1 MSAEHETYINPQS
14 PLMDA
19 TLALTTILAE
29 RPLLNGDEIW
39 KAVCA
44 FDNVAQRG
52 GGGLEGDLR
61 ASILAAGIDGLVGY
75 LHTAVNISSP
85 VERKAARTSVRGA
98 VMATLKATRAD
109 ISGEMPPILR
119 AGSAGY
125 MELLAAFGVLIDVA
139 DREALIG
146 YNLDAHT
153 DERVS
158 SVPDAAQDTPR
169 EKDGK
174 PKKASKVD
182 KLIALGK
189 DASLT
194 YTNDGTAY
202 ATVPVASANG
212 DARRETCPVKG
223 SAYRRWLSTRFYTVH
238 DGQGARDG
246 DLKDAISTLE
256 AIALNDGKQHAVYQ
270 RIGAAP
276 DGTVYL
282 DLADDAG
289 RVVEICRDGTWRVI
303 DDDDA
308 VAGLPILF
316 ERSPGMLPLPVPTRG
331 GSVDLLRAFVNFPDD
346 DAFRLA
352 LSWAVMAFC
361 PTGPYPILALQGE
374 QGSAKSTTARS
385 LRALVDPT
393 KAPLRS
399 PPRDEKAL
407 VVAAIKSRVL
417 AYDNI
422 GTVQDWFSD
431 ALCRAATG
439 GGFSARALYTDS
451 DEKIYEFTKPIA
463 LTGIT
468 QFVTAADLLDRSI
481 VLTLPHFAGRGY
493 RDEGVMAAAFEAA
506 RPAILGALLDAAA
519 LALRERRSLDD
530 PPRMADFAAW
540 AYAAAPALGWTGDAF
555 LAAYVGARASEAVAG
570 LDASPVGRAIQEMMR
585 LRVRADSA
593 EPWSGT
599 ATSLLTAL
607 NADDGTNDGKGAA
620 ARLDIDTKR
629 REWPQ
634 QPKALGDA
642 LRRIAPSLRA
652 AEIDVAFGRTGG
664 GNRER
669 FITITHMET
678 ACKPAS
684 PASPASLTST
694 FTGETPLDLGTQG
707 DAGDAGRDAGGT
719 QGYSPNDAWGDAGD
733 AGDAGLQAI
742 YKTSPNVE
750 ADAGIGPLDTCLY
763 CGSPSPGGVCC
774 DACREPA
781 PPSERSHGV
790 GGQLP

>member
-1 MSAEHETYINPQS
+1 MSAQRDTYINPQS
-14 PLMDA
+14 PLIDA

-109 ISGEMPPILR
+109 ISGEMPPVLR

-153 DERVS
+153 DERTLS
-158 SVPDAAQDTPR
+158 APDAARDTPR

-174 PKKASKVD
+174 TKKMSRTD
-182 KLIALGK
+182 KLIKIGQA
-189 DASLT
+189 ATLT
-194 YTNDGTAY
+194 HTADGAAY
-202 ATVPVASANG
+202 ATIPVPTADG
-212 DARRETCPVKG
+212 GTRHETCAVK
-223 SAYRRWLSTRFYTVH
+223 SSTFRRWLTGRYFETH
-238 DGQGARDG
+238 DGQGVRDG
-246 DLKDAISTLE
+246 DLKDSIGTLE
-256 AIALNDGKQHAVYQ
+256 AVAVNRGEERAVSQ
-270 RIGAAP
+270 RIGSAP
-276 DGTVYL
+276 DGSAYL

-289 RVVEICRDGTWRVI
+289 RVVEIDRDGWRVI
-303 DDDDA
+303 DDPDA
-308 VAGLPILF
+308 VAALPLLF
-316 ERSPGMLPLPVPTRG
+316 ERSAGMLPQPVPTRG
-331 GSVDLLRAFVNFPDD
+331 GSVDLLRAFVNLPDD
-346 DAFRLA
+346 DAFHLA

-374 QGSAKSTTARS
+374 QGSAKSTTARN
-385 LRALVDPT
+385 LRELVDPI

-399 PPRDEKAL
+399 PPRDEKSL

-422 GTVQDWFSD
+422 GTVQEWFSD

-451 DEKIYEFTKPIA
+451 DERIYEFTKPIA

-468 QFVTAADLLDRSI
+468 QFVTAPDLLDRSI

-585 LRVRADSA
+585 LRVHADST

-599 ATSLLTAL
+599 ATSLLTTL

-652 AEIDVAFGRTGG
+652 AGIDVAFGRTGG

-684 PASPASLTST
+684 PASPASPTST

-719 QGYSPNDAWGDAGD
+719 QDYSPNDAWGDAGD

-742 YKTSPNVE
+742 YKTSPNDDV
-750 ADAGIGPLDTCLY
+750 DAGIGPLDTCLW
-763 CGSPSPGGVCC
+763 CGSPSPGGACC
-774 DACREPA
+774 DACRDRQA
-781 PPSERSHGV
+781 HS
-790 GGQLP
+790 